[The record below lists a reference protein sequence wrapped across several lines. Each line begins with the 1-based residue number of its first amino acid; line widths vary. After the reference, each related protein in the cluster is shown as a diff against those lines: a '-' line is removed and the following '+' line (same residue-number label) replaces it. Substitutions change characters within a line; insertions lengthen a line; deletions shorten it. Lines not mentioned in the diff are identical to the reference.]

1 MRIGVPKEIVP
12 GETRVAASPDSIK
25 KFAAL
30 GVEVLVE
37 SGAGAGAQM
46 SDEVLAEAGA
56 KIVVDA
62 KTVYGDADLVVKVRA
77 PYRNANGVD
86 ELAL

>member
-12 GETRVAASPDSIK
+12 GETRIAASPDSIK
-25 KFAAL
+25 KFTAL

-46 SDEVLAEAGA
+46 PDEALAEA
-56 KIVVDA
+56 
-62 KTVYGDADLVVKVRA
+62 A
-77 PYRNANGVD
+77 PTSSPTRRRCTATPIS
-86 ELAL
+86 

>member
-46 SDEVLAEAGA
+46 SDEVLTEAGA
-56 KIVVDA
+56 RIRRRRKD
-62 KTVYGDADLVVKVRA
+62 GLR
-77 PYRNANGVD
+77 RRRSRR
-86 ELAL
+86 